1 MWPFNVGCV
10 MANCIDHKF
19 CRECLIEFNNLGEPA
34 LQANIIKGRPLVAD
48 KCLNAL
54 RLSVSWGVL
63 LPYRVFPSL
72 SLIRCFAL
80 RILSYIREN
89 GKRCIVIPYT
99 YIYNHDKYLW
109 PYEILLRTCTT
120 YCSLKFTLTFTSMS
134 SVSWSSTTKMNR
146 EDNFSNDS
154 EDDLNE
160 DTSIQTRSNA
170 ASY

>member
-34 LQANIIKGRPLVAD
+34 RQANIIKGRPMVGD
-48 KCLNAL
+48 KSLNAL
-54 RLSVSWGVL
+54 RLSVGWGVL
-63 LPYRVFPSL
+63 LPYRIFPSL
-72 SLIRCFAL
+72 SLIRCFVL
-80 RILSYIREN
+80 RILSYIREDE
-89 GKRCIVIPYT
+89 KQCIVIPYT

-109 PYEILLRTCTT
+109 PYKILLHTCTT
-120 YCSLKFTLTFTSMS
+120 YCGLKFTLTFTSMS